1 MTWRK
6 VFVRAGREKRFFLW
20 VKVGFLNLKRLVA
33 LPEEFFG
40 RGRRMLAIQVMK
52 EKIPQGLYIQKAL
65 LVSLRIATHYILG
78 LTKAKTEEGREG
90 RELGDITSWSKI

>member
-40 RGRRMLAIQVMK
+40 RWRRMLAIQVM
-52 EKIPQGLYIQKAL
+52 
-65 LVSLRIATHYILG
+65 
-78 LTKAKTEEGREG
+78 
-90 RELGDITSWSKI
+90 

>member
-1 MTWRK
+1 MWLCLK
-6 VFVRAGREKRFFLW
+6 SFWKGEKD
-20 VKVGFLNLKRLVA
+20 VGDSSNVGKDS
-33 LPEEFFG
+33 P
-40 RGRRMLAIQVMK
+40 
-52 EKIPQGLYIQKAL
+52 GLYIQKAL